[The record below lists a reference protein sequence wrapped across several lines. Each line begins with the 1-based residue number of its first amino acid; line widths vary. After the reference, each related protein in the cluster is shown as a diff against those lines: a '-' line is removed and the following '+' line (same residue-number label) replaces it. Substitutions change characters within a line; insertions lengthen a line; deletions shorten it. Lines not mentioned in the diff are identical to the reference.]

1 MTFRSRVL
9 RLTVGAATLL
19 LGVGAFAAASPAQ
32 AAQATA
38 TAQAASS
45 PSHTTGDRVLMTP
58 AAPPAAAAHSA
69 AGFAP
74 AAVAPTISPSVATKH
89 EPPSTAYT
97 CYTGDLCPVVW
108 DPTTSSYKIFFLY
121 NCARYSLYN
130 WEGTG
135 NYSDRQ
141 TSGAHSY
148 FYGSSGNVLTSFYPP
163 KTNVSYNWTPV
174 YSIRNC

>member
-1 MTFRSRVL
+1 MTFRSKVL
-9 RLTVGAATLL
+9 RLTVGAAALL
-19 LGVGAFAAASPAQ
+19 LGVGALAAASPAQ
-32 AAQATA
+32 AASA
-38 TAQAASS
+38 

-58 AAPPAAAAHSA
+58 AAPPADAAQRD
-69 AGFAP
+69 AGRAP
-74 AAVAPTISPSVATKH
+74 AVAAPTISPSVATKH

-108 DPTTSSYKIFFLY
+108 DYSTSSYKIFFLY

-130 WEGTG
+130 WLGSG